1 MRERGHLGEPASF
14 GRDTR
19 ALSISG
25 ISPHDDSMPE
35 ITTVGI
41 ISKPNIA
48 KAVDIVCG
56 LLEWLE
62 KRGIRAR
69 YDAQTAH
76 YARASTFYP
85 RDEVP
90 EGTDLLVVLGGDG
103 TLLSAARVVADRN
116 IPLFAV
122 NLGHLGFLTAIP
134 VEDLY
139 PELERALRGEH
150 RIGRRRMV
158 DCELV
163 RDEEIIATYSA
174 LNDVVVTKS
183 ELARMI
189 DLDTHVDNHF
199 VAAYKADGLIIST
212 PTGSTAYSLS
222 AGGPVIFPSVAAF
235 CITPICPH
243 MLTNRPV
250 IVPDTSVIKVL
261 NHGEDGTFL
270 TIDGQVGEPL
280 SKGDRI
286 VCRSSAKTIQ
296 LIRPPK
302 MLFFDVLREKLKW
315 GER

>member
-1 MRERGHLGEPASF
+1 MQK
-14 GRDTR
+14 
-19 ALSISG
+19 
-25 ISPHDDSMPE
+25 

-48 KAVDIVCG
+48 KAGDIVCG
-56 LLEWLE
+56 LLEWLDA
-62 KRGIRAR
+62 RGIRYR
-69 YDAQTAH
+69 CDEQTAH
-76 YARASTFYP
+76 YAQATQWFP
-85 RDEVP
+85 REEVP
-90 EGTDLLVVLGGDG
+90 DGADLLIVLGGDG

-116 IPLFAV
+116 VPLFAV
-122 NLGHLGFLTAIP
+122 NLGHLGFLTAIS
-134 VEDLY
+134 VDELF

-158 DCELV
+158 DCEVV
-163 RDEEIIATYSA
+163 RDKKTIATYSA

-189 DLDTHVDNHF
+189 DLDTHVDDHF

-222 AGGPVIFPSVAAF
+222 AGGPVVFPQVACF

-250 IVPDTSVIKVL
+250 IVPDSSVIVVL
-261 NHGEDGTFL
+261 SHGEEGTYL
-270 TIDGQVGEPL
+270 TIDGQVGGPL

-286 VCRSSAKTIQ
+286 VCRASAKSIQ

>member
-1 MRERGHLGEPASF
+1 MLK
-14 GRDTR
+14 
-19 ALSISG
+19 IS
-25 ISPHDDSMPE
+25 
-35 ITTVGI
+35 TVGI
-41 ISKPNIA
+41 ISKPKIA
-48 KAVDIVCG
+48 HAPELVAG
-56 LLEWLE
+56 LLEWLNQ
-62 KRGIRAR
+62 RGIHYRC
-69 YDAQTAH
+69 DQQTAE
-76 YARASTFYP
+76 YADSATFFS
-85 RDEVP
+85 RDELP
-90 EGTDLLVVLGGDG
+90 EGIDLLVVLGGDG
-103 TLLSAARVVADRN
+103 TLLSAARMIGGRD

-122 NLGHLGFLTAIP
+122 NLGHLGFLTSIQLD
-134 VEDLY
+134 ELY

-163 RDEEIIATYSA
+163 RDGVQIASYSA
-174 LNDVVVTKS
+174 LNDVVITKS

-199 VAAYKADGLIIST
+199 VAAYKADGLIIAT

-222 AGGPVIFPSVAAF
+222 AGGPVIFPSVNAL

-250 IVPDTSVIKVL
+250 LVPDTSVIQIL
-261 NHGEDGTFL
+261 NHGEDGTYL

-280 SKGDRI
+280 SKDDRI
-286 VCRSSAKTIQ
+286 VCRSSQKTIQ

>member
-1 MRERGHLGEPASF
+1 MRE
-14 GRDTR
+14 
-19 ALSISG
+19 INK
-25 ISPHDDSMPE
+25 
-35 ITTVGI
+35 VGI

-48 KAVDIVCG
+48 EAADIVCT
-56 LLEWLE
+56 LIEWLE
-62 KRGIRAR
+62 QRGIA
-69 YDAQTAH
+69 YNCDEQTAQ
-76 YARASTFYP
+76 YANLQRFVA
-85 RDEVP
+85 REKLP
-90 EGTDLLVVLGGDG
+90 EGIDLMIVLGGDG
-103 TLLSAARVVADRN
+103 TLLSAARVVDGRD

-122 NLGHLGFLTAIP
+122 NLGHLGFLTSIT

-139 PELERALRGEH
+139 PELERAVRGEH

-158 DCELV
+158 DCELLRNEKV
-163 RDEEIIATYSA
+163 IATYSA
-174 LNDVVVTKS
+174 LNDVVITKS

-189 DLDTHVDNHF
+189 DLDTHVDDHF

-222 AGGPVIFPSVAAF
+222 AGGPVIFPSVGAL

-250 IVPDTSVIKVL
+250 IVPHTSVVRIV
-261 NHGEDGTFL
+261 NHGAEGTYL

-280 SKGDRI
+280 SKGDQI
-286 VCRSSAKTIQ
+286 VSRSSHKTIQ

>member
-1 MRERGHLGEPASF
+1 MRKIE
-14 GRDTR
+14 T
-19 ALSISG
+19 I
-25 ISPHDDSMPE
+25 
-35 ITTVGI
+35 GI

-48 KAVDIVCG
+48 QAPEIVRG

-62 KRGIRAR
+62 NRHIQYRC
-69 YDAQTAH
+69 DQQTSE
-76 YARASTFYP
+76 YAGHGPYYSR
-85 RDEVP
+85 EELC
-90 EGTDLLVVLGGDG
+90 EGADLVVVLGGDG
-103 TLLSAARVVADRN
+103 TLLSAARFVAGRD

-134 VEDLY
+134 VEQLY
-139 PELERALRGEH
+139 PDLERALRGEH
-150 RIGRRRMV
+150 RIGRRSMV

-163 RDEEIIATYSA
+163 RDGQVIGAYSA
-174 LNDVVVTKS
+174 LNDVVITKS
-183 ELARMI
+183 EIARMI
-189 DLDTHVDNHF
+189 DLDAHVDSHF
-199 VAAYKADGLIIST
+199 VAAYKADGLIVAT

-250 IVPDTSVIKVL
+250 IVPDSSVIQIL
-261 NHGEDGTFL
+261 NHGEDRTYL

-286 VCRSSAKTIQ
+286 ICRSSPKTIQ